1 MFRGKYSS
9 RIKVEKGSGTIRIN
23 QQIEESDSLTKNE
36 ELKQSGA
43 LEIRDEE
50 NTKSENVTTKSS
62 ICSEGSRVV
71 QNQTCCIFPIFSWS
85 TSTHL
90 GHEVIKPKCLNTS
103 KNFWASSVSGPVEVT
118 NSCVQSL

>member
-9 RIKVEKGSGTIRIN
+9 RMKVEKGSGTIRIN

-50 NTKSENVTTKSS
+50 NTKSEIEMKTALRHKS
-62 ICSEGSRVV
+62 IWQEILMKR
-71 QNQTCCIFPIFSWS
+71 
-85 TSTHL
+85 
-90 GHEVIKPKCLNTS
+90 
-103 KNFWASSVSGPVEVT
+103 KNEMKKALKMIILQQRFYIPRG
-118 NSCVQSL
+118 

>member
-9 RIKVEKGSGTIRIN
+9 RMKVEKGSGTIRIN

-50 NTKSENVTTKSS
+50 NTKSEIDTTNNP
-62 ICSEGSRVV
+62 ICPEGSRVV
-71 QNQTCCIFPIFSWS
+71 QKHTLLLFPIFS
-85 TSTHL
+85 
-90 GHEVIKPKCLNTS
+90 
-103 KNFWASSVSGPVEVT
+103 
-118 NSCVQSL
+118 

>member
-9 RIKVEKGSGTIRIN
+9 RMKVEKGSGTIRIN

-50 NTKSENVTTKSS
+50 NTKSENAITNAP

-71 QNQTCCIFPIFSWS
+71 QYQT
-85 TSTHL
+85 L
-90 GHEVIKPKCLNTS
+90 L
-103 KNFWASSVSGPVEVT
+103 
-118 NSCVQSL
+118 